1 MKRLFMFAI
10 VSEILAA
17 LGGSAH
23 AATTTPWWQQP
34 TICRMNPTDCYV
46 GMGAG
51 YDNGMWDAGGNC
63 WGMKLICPEATVAT
77 NAAPVPMG
85 RTEIA
90 AGTGI
95 KRDFDTDILNGDCF
109 GVRKTTA
116 NGSMASVDGN
126 FVNVWCNGVLDNV
139 DETLPTGEIT
149 FGTQPTCR
157 DLAPNGWVGVLA
169 HQCYG
174 KFYDPA
180 QYFIECDGNSLLPKR
195 LIVLNGADA
204 MDTSGDYPTD
214 TNAAK
219 ELFDKM
225 RSVSDA
231 QRAKYF
237 KE

>member
-1 MKRLFMFAI
+1 M
-10 VSEILAA
+10 
-17 LGGSAH
+17 
-23 AATTTPWWQQP
+23 
-34 TICRMNPTDCYV
+34 
-46 GMGAG
+46 
-51 YDNGMWDAGGNC
+51 
-63 WGMKLICPEATVAT
+63 
-77 NAAPVPMG
+77 
-85 RTEIA
+85 
-90 AGTGI
+90 
-95 KRDFDTDILNGDCF
+95 
-109 GVRKTTA
+109 
-116 NGSMASVDGN
+116 
-126 FVNVWCNGVLDNV
+126 
-139 DETLPTGEIT
+139 
-149 FGTQPTCR
+149 
-157 DLAPNGWVGVLA
+157 LA

-204 MDTSGDYPTD
+204 MDASGDYPTD